1 MYSQALVE
9 TDSTE
14 VFWAEALLKHFEM
27 MACLL
32 FTITMTIGESEGVRT
47 WWREDARSRGQELGS
62 RR

>member
-1 MYSQALVE
+1 ME